1 MHWWKGIN
9 KGEQSSWIK
18 SYTIA
23 TDLQRM
29 SNVPVRAKMQA
40 AAVGRL
46 RLTYEPEKV
55 KSLEIMWRVE

>member
-23 TDLQRM
+23 TGLQRM
-29 SNVPVRAKMQA
+29 SNEPVRAKLRA
-40 AAVGRL
+40 VAVGGL
-46 RLTYEPEKV
+46 RLTYEPE
-55 KSLEIMWRVE
+55 